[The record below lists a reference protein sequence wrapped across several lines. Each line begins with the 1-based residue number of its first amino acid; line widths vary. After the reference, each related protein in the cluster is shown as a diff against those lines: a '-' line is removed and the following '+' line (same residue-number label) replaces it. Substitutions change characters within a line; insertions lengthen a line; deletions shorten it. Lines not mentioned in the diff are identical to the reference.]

1 MSEEKYKLNIE
12 DVNLKKEMEDA
23 YLDYS
28 MSVIVSRAIPDVRD
42 GLKPV
47 HRRIIYGMQEQG
59 LTPDKKYSKSARLVG
74 DVMGK
79 YHPHGDAAIYDAV
92 VRLAQPFN
100 MRYPLV
106 DGQGNFGSIDGD
118 GAAAPRYTELR
129 MEKLA
134 LEMLRDI
141 NKDTVDF
148 VDNYDG
154 EEKEPSVLPSR
165 FPNLLVNGSSGIAV
179 GMATNMP
186 THNLREV
193 TDAVIAIMDNP
204 DITTEELMRYVKAP
218 DFPTGGNIMGTS
230 EVKKAYET
238 GRGKVILR
246 AEARIEE
253 YKNNRFRIIV
263 TEIPYQVNKANLVK
277 KIADLVRNK
286 KIEGISDLRDESD
299 RKGMRIVI
307 ELKRDANPNVVL
319 NNLYKYTQMQTTFG
333 IINLALVDGIPKVL
347 SLKELIEHYILHQEN
362 VVTRRTKFDLK
373 KAEDRLHIVEGL
385 LVAIDNIDEVIN
397 IIRNSY
403 DNALEN
409 LMDRFDF
416 SEVQAQSILDMR
428 LKRLQGL
435 EKEKLVD
442 EKNDLEATIMKLE
455 EILSDKK
462 KLLSVIKEE
471 LSEISKKFGDDRRT
485 KIIRDYSELEDEEL
499 FEEEDMVINITDKGY
514 IKRCSVDSYRL
525 QNRGG
530 KGVTGMGMKDGDYV
544 ETMFTST
551 THQELLFFTSLGKA
565 YSLKAYEIPE
575 ASRTARGNN
584 IINLLELE
592 PDETVTQVLPIDK
605 DNKDQYI
612 VFVTKNG
619 KAKKTELDLY
629 KNVRRTGIKA
639 IKIDED
645 DKLIDVK
652 LVAKKEDIILV
663 TKKGQA
669 IRFSEEDLRPL
680 SRNAIGVKGINLNK
694 GDELVSFSIATGND
708 YLAVISENGYGK
720 KTDLSEYHVQSRA
733 GKGVRTYK
741 INKKTGDLIGA
752 IACNSEDEILMIS
765 KNAEIIRLSVDDIST
780 YGRMT
785 SGVLLKN
792 TDKGED
798 SIVAITKYIEEE
810 IED

>member
-12 DVNLKKEMEDA
+12 DVNLKNEMESA

-47 HRRIIYGMQEQG
+47 HRRIIYGMQQQG

-74 DVMGK
+74 EVMGK

-154 EEKEPSVLPSR
+154 EEKEPVVLPSR

-193 TDAVIAIMDNP
+193 TAAVIATMENP
-204 DITTEELMRYVKAP
+204 DITTDELMKYIKAP
-218 DFPTGGNIMGTS
+218 DFPTGGNIMGTA
-230 EVKKAYET
+230 EVKRAYET
-238 GRGKVILR
+238 GRGKLILR

-253 YKNNRFRIIV
+253 YKTNRFRIIV
-263 TEIPYQVNKANLVK
+263 TEIPYQVNKSNLVK

-347 SLKELIEHYILHQEN
+347 SLKELINHYILHQEN
-362 VVTRRTKFDLK
+362 VVTRRTEFDLK
-373 KAEDRLHIVEGL
+373 KAQDRLHIVKGL
-385 LVAIDNIDEVIN
+385 LISIDNIDEIIE

-416 SEVQAQSILDMR
+416 TEIQAQSILDMR

-435 EKEKLVD
+435 EKEKLED
-442 EKNDLEATIMKLE
+442 ERAELEKNISYYK
-455 EILSDKK
+455 EILEDKK
-462 KLLSVIKEE
+462 KLLGVIKEE
-471 LSEISKKFGDDRRT
+471 LSEISEKFGDDRRS
-485 KIIRDYSELEDEEL
+485 KIVRDYSELEDEEL

-514 IKRCSVDSYRL
+514 IKRCSVDSYRV

-530 KGVTGMGMKDGDYV
+530 KGVSGMGMKDGDYV

-551 THQELLFFTSLGKA
+551 THQELLFFTSLGKV

-592 PDETVTQVLPIDK
+592 PEETVTQVLPIDK
-605 DNKDQYI
+605 DSKDKYV
-612 VFVTKNG
+612 VFVTKKG

-629 KNVRRTGIKA
+629 RNVRRTGIKA
-639 IKIDED
+639 IKIDD
-645 DKLIDVK
+645 DDELIDVK
-652 LVAKKEDIILV
+652 LVSKGEDIILV

-669 IRFSEEDLRPL
+669 IRFSEEELRPL
-680 SRNAIGVKGINLNK
+680 SRNSIGVKGMTLNK
-694 GDELVSFSIATGND
+694 NDELVSFCIATGNE

-720 KTDLSEYHVQSRA
+720 KTKLSEYHPQSRA
-733 GKGVRTYK
+733 GKGVKTYK
-741 INKKTGDLIGA
+741 VTKKTGDLIGA
-752 IACNSEDEILMIS
+752 IACNDEDEILMVS
-765 KNAEIIRLSVDDIST
+765 KNADVIRLSVNDIST

-792 TDKGED
+792 TYKGED
-798 SIVAITKYIEEE
+798 SIVAVTKYIEEE